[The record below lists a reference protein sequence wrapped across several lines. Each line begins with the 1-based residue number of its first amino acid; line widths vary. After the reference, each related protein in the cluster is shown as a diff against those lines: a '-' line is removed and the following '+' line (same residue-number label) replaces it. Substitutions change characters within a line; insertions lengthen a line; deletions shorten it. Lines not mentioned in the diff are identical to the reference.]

1 MIQGLF
7 APRALRELRAAAVHI
22 AKDNPPAAERLLADA
37 IAAAG
42 RIVANPTLA
51 RTETRFAPP
60 RFRFWSLRPFHYLL
74 VIDTEPDPPI
84 VTRVV
89 HQARDLPVLL
99 RDL

>member
-1 MIQGLF
+1 MTQGLF

-22 AKDNPPAAERLLADA
+22 AKENPSAAERLLLDA
-37 IAAAG
+37 ITAA
-42 RIVANPTLA
+42 RRLVANPTLA

-74 VIDTEPDPPI
+74 VVDTEPHPPVI
-84 VTRVV
+84 TRFV